1 MSSSSSPATA
11 APSFLRGLFHGDITE
26 ALLFPYPATL
36 DARRPDEAATV
47 HRLIAALNEMVAS
60 GLIDPRQMDEDE
72 AIGEPV
78 ITAFAGAGL
87 LALTIPTEYGGLG
100 LSASAYARVFG
111 AVASVDASLGVLI
124 GGTDFKSLQVVL
136 KSTTKDGVETVTA
149 AIKYGAFINSMV
161 EFAIV
166 VLCAFIVV
174 KLMNKVIALRMSD
187 MRAAMEGIQSAAD
200 LKKATAKFDDIKRII
215 D

>member
-36 DARRPDEAATV
+36 DARRPEEAATV
-47 HRLIAALNEMVAS
+47 HRLIAALNAMVAS
-60 GLIDPRQMDEDE
+60 GLIDSRQMDEDE
-72 AIGEPV
+72 TLGEPV
-78 ITAFAGAGL
+78 ITAFADAGL

-124 GGTDFKSLQVVL
+124 GVHCGLGGKALVL
-136 KSTTKDGVETVTA
+136 FGNDVWEHAYYLKYQNRRPDYVSAFFNVINWAEVASRYA
-149 AIKYGAFINSMV
+149 AA
-161 EFAIV
+161 
-166 VLCAFIVV
+166 
-174 KLMNKVIALRMSD
+174 
-187 MRAAMEGIQSAAD
+187 
-200 LKKATAKFDDIKRII
+200 KK
-215 D
+215 

>member
-1 MSSSSSPATA
+1 MGFIEELKQFA
-11 APSFLRGLFHGDITE
+11 AKGNAVDMAVGILVGGAFTKVVNSIVADI
-26 ALLFPYPATL
+26 LMPP
-36 DARRPDEAATV
+36 
-47 HRLIAALNEMVAS
+47 
-60 GLIDPRQMDEDE
+60 
-72 AIGEPV
+72 
-78 ITAFAGAGL
+78 
-87 LALTIPTEYGGLG
+87 
-100 LSASAYARVFG
+100 
-111 AVASVDASLGVLI
+111 LGVVI
-124 GGTDFKSLQVVL
+124 GGTDFKSLQIVL

-149 AIKYGAFINSMV
+149 AIKYGAFINSIV